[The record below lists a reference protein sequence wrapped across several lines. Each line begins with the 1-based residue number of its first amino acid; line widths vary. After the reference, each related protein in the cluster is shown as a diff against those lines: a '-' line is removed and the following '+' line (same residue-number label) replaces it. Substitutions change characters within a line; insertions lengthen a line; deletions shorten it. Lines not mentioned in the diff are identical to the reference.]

1 METHLDQAQRALLES
16 APDAM
21 VIVDRRGTIA
31 LVNGQAERLFGY
43 TREELIGR
51 EIEVLVPERLRASH
65 VAHRSG
71 YFADPRARPMGSGLE
86 LFGRRKDGSEFP
98 VEISLGP
105 LQTTNG
111 LLVSSAIRDTTERR
125 RVEDELR
132 SAKDAAEAA
141 SRELEAFSYSVA
153 HDLRAPLRAINGYSA
168 ALIEDVS
175 DKLDPEA
182 KEYLQRIG
190 AAAGRM
196 GELIDALLELARI
209 SRAEIHRVPVDIT
222 QMAHAVI
229 AQLRATD
236 PDRTVELVAADGLTA
251 EGDPRLLRALLEN
264 LLGNAWK
271 FSSKR
276 ELARIEIGR
285 ATLAGTPTFFVRDNG
300 AGFDMEY
307 AKRLFSPFQRLH
319 VQDDFPGTG
328 IGLATV
334 QRIVRRHGGTIWA
347 EGAVNRG
354 AVFYFTLNL
363 GSGESST
370 TWPARK

>member
-1 METHLDQAQRALLES
+1 
-16 APDAM
+16 M